1 MDNIEVRP
9 SGFQLKGYR
18 VVHSEIC
25 LPVEEASLKLQ
36 ELDHRLRIRINP
48 KGSHLLKEK
57 NLLVLRMNCRVYSEP
72 EESKGLEVKVDIVAH
87 FEYKGMSEEEIGAYL
102 SMNAPAIVFPYV
114 RAYISSLTGL
124 SGIAPLVLPTLN
136 MREFGSMLQRELGL
150 ISSDSEVSN

>member
-1 MDNIEVRP
+1 MDNIVVCP
-9 SGFQLKGYR
+9 SGFRLKGYR

-25 LPVEEASLKLQ
+25 LPIEEASLKLQ
-36 ELDHRLRIRINP
+36 ELDHLRIEINP

-57 NLLVLRMNCRVYSEP
+57 KLLVLRMNCRVYSEP

-87 FEYKGMSEEEIGAYL
+87 FEYEGMSEKEIGAYL

>member
-1 MDNIEVRP
+1 MCP
-9 SGFQLKGYR
+9 SSFRLEGYR

-25 LPVEEASLKLQ
+25 LPIEEASLKLQ
-36 ELDHRLRIRINP
+36 ELGRLRIEINP

-72 EESKGLEVKVDIVAH
+72 EESKDLEVKVDIVAH
-87 FEYKGMSEEEIGAYL
+87 FEYEGMSEEEIGVYL

-136 MREFGSMLQRELGL
+136 MRKFGSMLQRELGL